1 MQNIVQDTIQK
12 NIKIWLTFEVV
23 RIFGVI
29 RAIRAT
35 VSHKSTLLLNVSF
48 YKESL
53 SGFKTKYD

>member
-29 RAIRAT
+29 RAI

-53 SGFKTKYD
+53 SRFKTKYD